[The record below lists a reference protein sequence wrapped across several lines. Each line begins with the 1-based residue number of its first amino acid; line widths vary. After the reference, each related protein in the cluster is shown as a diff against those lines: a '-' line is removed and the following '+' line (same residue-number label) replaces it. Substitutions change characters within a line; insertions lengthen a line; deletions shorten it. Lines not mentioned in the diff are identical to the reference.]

1 MAMNP
6 AKYPPEITLHRLA
19 RKALVGFLI
28 TFVLLRI
35 LVYSIMAGKI
45 PFSYVFIDGT
55 HLHHFNEGIFML
67 ALVAGITIFCTP
79 TGRALEFIALLYG
92 IAIAL
97 TFDEFGMWFHLNV
110 TYWQRIS
117 GDMLFIIATLL
128 GLLAYSPPWRQLCV
142 KKALLLVLILVIY
155 IVAARAAGQH
165 LRAEYSAKL
174 QNLQLQK
181 S

>member
-6 AKYPPEITLHRLA
+6 AKHLPEVTLHRLA

-35 LVYSIMAGKI
+35 LVYSIMAGKA

-67 ALVAGITIFCTP
+67 ALVAGITIFLTP

-128 GLLAYSPPWRQLCV
+128 GVLAYSPPWRQLHL
-142 KKALLLVLILVIY
+142 KKVLLLVFILVIY

-165 LRAEYSAKL
+165 LRAEYSVKL
-174 QNLQLQK
+174 QHLQNP
-181 S
+181 